1 MVAFQKMTL
10 KNTVIIQN
18 LTKSCRTIHNEIFL
32 IVLHSPE
39 HHIEVTKH
47 KVKRAGCK
55 PSSLFVE
62 YHFFHISLRMTK
74 VTPQLYY
81 WIYLH
86 LHQRSTPTIPGML
99 QIKTSLI
106 KASVCT
112 NYGTSTFK
120 FSATKIW
127 ESVPL
132 EFKCSPYMLFKKQY
146 KRFLLS
152 TQN

>member
-1 MVAFQKMTL
+1 MLLLARSVA
-10 KNTVIIQN
+10 I
-18 LTKSCRTIHNEIFL
+18 TK
-32 IVLHSPE
+32 
-39 HHIEVTKH
+39 
-47 KVKRAGCK
+47 K
-55 PSSLFVE
+55 P
-62 YHFFHISLRMTK
+62 Y
-74 VTPQLYY
+74 
-81 WIYLH
+81 
-86 LHQRSTPTIPGML
+86 RSTCNKNNVSL
-99 QIKTSLI
+99 QLKARVNANMRLVAYKFKNDKSNTLAVLLDILTSASEI
-106 KASVCT
+106 HSYNTRYASNQNFFKPSVCT